1 MNNLDSSL
9 QAHNKLE
16 KETTNLVLLK
26 DRVDKYHDLSTQM
39 SSILT
44 IFEKRLGNLEQTI
57 LPVYQETEQLQK
69 RQQNLEATLNCLE
82 SVLSHYDVS
91 QEVCQLIHQG
101 PVEGNIAV
109 FLDALAKLRAAMDY
123 FLHNNSQS
131 VELENVTSLFNTGCE
146 GLNQHYSMLLKKHSA
161 PLKPVEL
168 LDLIYIED
176 DSSSD
181 EFTSFRQL
189 SQSTREELFTISHWL
204 EQNLREYTHIYA
216 TERGE
221 VVLRSLQLLKD
232 HQKSSSW
239 GTEALSPFGCKRT
252 PTKNLCIS
260 PINVRC
266 STPISDL
273 RSPNMSPIK
282 NDRKMNNITSLT
294 FKKPNNFRDK
304 KKQEKKQTPIVKIN
318 DCDAQLELSDIS
330 MDMTDANDSL
340 DSSQCRELRRRS
352 IAQTNHSY
360 LINHASTVEEVL
372 LRLGLERYRDVFKR
386 AQVDFVDIVCMD
398 SEDLLRLGF
407 FEKKANKLYLRATQ
421 TIEQSTGFSIKKA
434 SSHSD
439 HLTSEDLLDGDQE
452 LDKYLVMLLGLQ
464 RLLNWERAIMRDIIP
479 PSKHNEVFARL
490 AYNAIELVVK
500 DAESITQRILRCISR
515 KEWTSALGIFSALK
529 RVILLQ
535 PDMERTYDTA
545 QREQLTK
552 VLNKLQQTGAKAL
565 EHFLDVVK
573 GESSTNIVG
582 QSNVPKDATVHELT
596 SNTIWFIEHLYEHF
610 DVIGA
615 ILAQDVLYSTQLDTI
630 LMKKALPGEE
640 RNKALLAIYI
650 KKALA
655 ELNLSI
661 MNKCE
666 QYNDQATKHLFR
678 LNNIHYIL
686 KSLQR
691 STLIDLV
698 TLAEPECEHSYLEMI
713 RELKTSYQKTWSKM
727 LAGIYSLDE
736 LPKPVAGKVKDKDR
750 SVLKE
755 RFSNFN
761 KDFEEACK
769 IIKRNNVEHI
779 Q

>member
-82 SVLSHYDVS
+82 NVLSHYDVS

-101 PVEGNIAV
+101 PIEGSIGT

-131 VELENVTSLFNTGCE
+131 VELENVTSLFNNGCE

-204 EQNLREYTHIYA
+204 EQNMREYTHIYA

-239 GTEALSPFGCKRT
+239 GTEALRPRHSGRQNEPK
-252 PTKNLCIS
+252 KN
-260 PINVRC
+260 
-266 STPISDL
+266 
-273 RSPNMSPIK
+273 
-282 NDRKMNNITSLT
+282 TS
-294 FKKPNNFRDK
+294 
-304 KKQEKKQTPIVKIN
+304 
-318 DCDAQLELSDIS
+318 A
-330 MDMTDANDSL
+330 
-340 DSSQCRELRRRS
+340 
-352 IAQTNHSY
+352 
-360 LINHASTVEEVL
+360 
-372 LRLGLERYRDVFKR
+372 RL
-386 AQVDFVDIVCMD
+386 QQI
-398 SEDLLRLGF
+398 

-434 SSHSD
+434 SSHTD

-479 PSKHNEVFARL
+479 QSKHNEVFARL
-490 AYNAIELVVK
+490 AYNAIDLVVK
-500 DAESITQRILRCISR
+500 DADAITQRILRCISR

-535 PDMERTYDTA
+535 PDIERTYDAA

-596 SNTIWFIEHLYEHF
+596 SNTIWFLEHLYEHF
-610 DVIGA
+610 DVIGS

-691 STLIDLV
+691 SNLIDLV

-727 LAGIYSLDE
+727 LSGIYSLEE
-736 LPKPVAGKVKDKDR
+736 LPKPVGGKVKDKDR

-769 IIKRNNVEHI
+769 IQRGISIPDVILREGIKRDNVEHI
-779 Q
+779 LPNYNRFFEMYAGVQFSKNPDKYVKYRPHEINAMLSKLFDDSA

>member
-9 QAHNKLE
+9 QAHSKLE
-16 KETTNLVLLK
+16 KETTNLALLK

-82 SVLSHYDVS
+82 NVLSHYDVS

-101 PVEGNIAV
+101 PVEGNISI

-146 GLNQHYSMLLKKHSA
+146 GLNQHYSMLLKKHSS

-189 SQSTREELFTISHWL
+189 SQSTREELYTISHWF

-216 TERGE
+216 MERGE

-239 GTEALSPFGCKRT
+239 GHEALKPRHSGRPSE
-252 PTKNLCIS
+252 TK
-260 PINVRC
+260 
-266 STPISDL
+266 
-273 RSPNMSPIK
+273 K
-282 NDRKMNNITSLT
+282 NTS
-294 FKKPNNFRDK
+294 
-304 KKQEKKQTPIVKIN
+304 
-318 DCDAQLELSDIS
+318 A
-330 MDMTDANDSL
+330 
-340 DSSQCRELRRRS
+340 
-352 IAQTNHSY
+352 
-360 LINHASTVEEVL
+360 
-372 LRLGLERYRDVFKR
+372 RL
-386 AQVDFVDIVCMD
+386 QQI
-398 SEDLLRLGF
+398 

-439 HLTSEDLLDGDQE
+439 HLSSDGPLDGDQE

-464 RLLNWERAIMRDIIP
+464 RLLNWERAIMLDIIP
-479 PSKHNEVFARL
+479 TSKHNEVFARL

-500 DAESITQRILRCISR
+500 DAEAITQRILRCISR

-535 PDMERTYDTA
+535 PDIERTYNPA

-596 SNTIWFIEHLYEHF
+596 WNTIWFIQHLYEHF
-610 DVIGA
+610 DVIGS
-615 ILAQDVLYSTQLDTI
+615 ILSQDVLYATQLETI
-630 LMKKALPGEE
+630 LMKKELPGEE
-640 RNKALLAIYI
+640 RNKAMLAIYI

-686 KSLQR
+686 KSLQH
-691 STLIDLV
+691 SNLIDLV

-713 RELKTSYQKTWSKM
+713 RELKASYQKTWSKM

-736 LPKPVAGKVKDKDR
+736 LPRPINGKVKDKDR
-750 SVLKE
+750 SILKE

-769 IIKRNNVEHI
+769 IQRGISIRDVILREGIKRDNVEHVLPKYNRFFEMYAGVQFSKNPDKYVKYRPHEI
-779 Q
+779 NEMLSKLFDDSA

>member
-16 KETTNLVLLK
+16 KEANNLALLK
-26 DRVDKYHDLSTQM
+26 DRVDKYHDLSNQM

-44 IFEKRLGNLEQTI
+44 VFEKRLGNLEQTI
-57 LPVYQETEQLQK
+57 LPVYHETEQLQN
-69 RQQNLEATLNCLE
+69 RQKNLEATLNCLE

-101 PVEGNIAV
+101 PVEGNISA
-109 FLDALAKLRAAMDY
+109 FLDALAKLRDANDY
-123 FLHNNSQS
+123 FRHSNDQS

-176 DSSSD
+176 DSSD
-181 EFTSFRQL
+181 EYTSFRQL
-189 SQSTREELFTISHWL
+189 SQTTREELYTISHWL
-204 EQNLREYTHIYA
+204 EQNLRDYTHIYA
-216 TERGE
+216 TERGD
-221 VVLRSLQLLKD
+221 VVLRSLHLLKD
-232 HQKSSSW
+232 HQKSNSW
-239 GTEALSPFGCKRT
+239 GHEALRPRHSGRQVEPKKT
-252 PTKNLCIS
+252 
-260 PINVRC
+260 
-266 STPISDL
+266 
-273 RSPNMSPIK
+273 
-282 NDRKMNNITSLT
+282 TS
-294 FKKPNNFRDK
+294 
-304 KKQEKKQTPIVKIN
+304 
-318 DCDAQLELSDIS
+318 A
-330 MDMTDANDSL
+330 
-340 DSSQCRELRRRS
+340 
-352 IAQTNHSY
+352 
-360 LINHASTVEEVL
+360 
-372 LRLGLERYRDVFKR
+372 RL
-386 AQVDFVDIVCMD
+386 QQI
-398 SEDLLRLGF
+398 

-464 RLLNWERAIMRDIIP
+464 RLLNWERAIMNDIIP

-490 AYNAIELVVK
+490 AYGGIDLVVK
-500 DAESITQRILRCISR
+500 DAEAITQRILRCISR

-535 PDMERTYDTA
+535 PDIDRTYDPA
-545 QREQLTK
+545 QREQLKK
-552 VLNKLQQTGAKAL
+552 VLNKLQHTGAKAL

-610 DVIGA
+610 DVIGS
-615 ILAQDVLYSTQLDTI
+615 ILSQDVLYSTQLDTI
-630 LMKKALPGEE
+630 LMKKSLAGEE

-691 STLIDLV
+691 SNLIDLV

-713 RELKTSYQKTWSKM
+713 RELKASYQKTWSKM
-727 LAGIYSLDE
+727 LQGIYSMDE

-769 IIKRNNVEHI
+769 IQRGISIPDVILREGIKRDNVEHI
-779 Q
+779 LPKYDRFFNIYSAVQFSKNPDKYVKYRPHEINAMLSKLFDDSA

>member
-16 KETTNLVLLK
+16 KEATNLALLK

-44 IFEKRLGNLEQTI
+44 VFEKRLGNLEQTI

-69 RQQNLEATLNCLE
+69 RQQNLEATLICLE

-101 PVEGNIAV
+101 PVEGSISV
-109 FLDALAKLRAAMDY
+109 FLEALAKLRAAMDY

-181 EFTSFRQL
+181 EYTSFRQL
-189 SQSTREELFTISHWL
+189 SQTTREELYTISHWL
-204 EQNLREYTHIYA
+204 EQNMREYTHIYA
-216 TERGE
+216 TERGD

-232 HQKSSSW
+232 HQKSNSW
-239 GTEALSPFGCKRT
+239 GHEALRPRHGGRQAEPK
-252 PTKNLCIS
+252 KN
-260 PINVRC
+260 
-266 STPISDL
+266 
-273 RSPNMSPIK
+273 
-282 NDRKMNNITSLT
+282 TS
-294 FKKPNNFRDK
+294 
-304 KKQEKKQTPIVKIN
+304 
-318 DCDAQLELSDIS
+318 A
-330 MDMTDANDSL
+330 
-340 DSSQCRELRRRS
+340 
-352 IAQTNHSY
+352 
-360 LINHASTVEEVL
+360 
-372 LRLGLERYRDVFKR
+372 RL
-386 AQVDFVDIVCMD
+386 QQI
-398 SEDLLRLGF
+398 

-464 RLLNWERAIMRDIIP
+464 RLLNWERAIMHDIIP
-479 PSKHNEVFARL
+479 QSKHNEVFARL

-500 DAESITQRILRCISR
+500 DAEAITQRIMRCISR

-535 PDMERTYDTA
+535 PDIERTYDPA

-552 VLNKLQQTGAKAL
+552 VLNKLQLTGAKAL
-565 EHFLDVVK
+565 EHFLEVVK

-610 DVIGA
+610 DVIGS

-630 LMKKALPGEE
+630 LMKKSLPGEE

-691 STLIDLV
+691 SNLIDLV
-698 TLAEPECEHSYLEMI
+698 TLAEPDCEHSYLEMI
-713 RELKTSYQKTWSKM
+713 RELKASYQKTWSKM
-727 LAGIYSLDE
+727 LQGIYSLDE

-769 IIKRNNVEHI
+769 IQRGISIPDVILRGGIKRDNMEHI
-779 Q
+779 LPKYNRFFEMYAAVQFSKNPDKYVKYRPHEINAMLSKLFDDSA

>member
-16 KETTNLVLLK
+16 KETTNLALLK

-44 IFEKRLGNLEQTI
+44 VFEKRLGNLEQTI
-57 LPVYQETEQLQK
+57 LPVYHETEQLQK

-82 SVLSHYDVS
+82 SVLAHYDVS

-101 PVEGNIAV
+101 PVEGNISA
-109 FLDALAKLRAAMDY
+109 FLEALAKLRSAMDY
-123 FLHNNSQS
+123 FRHSQS
-131 VELENVTSLFNTGCE
+131 MELENVTSLFNTGCE

-176 DSSSD
+176 DSSD
-181 EFTSFRQL
+181 EYTSFRQL
-189 SQSTREELFTISHWL
+189 SQTTREELYVISHWL

-216 TERGE
+216 TERGD

-232 HQKSSSW
+232 HQKSNSW
-239 GTEALSPFGCKRT
+239 GHEALRPRHSGRQAEPK
-252 PTKNLCIS
+252 KN
-260 PINVRC
+260 
-266 STPISDL
+266 
-273 RSPNMSPIK
+273 
-282 NDRKMNNITSLT
+282 TS
-294 FKKPNNFRDK
+294 
-304 KKQEKKQTPIVKIN
+304 
-318 DCDAQLELSDIS
+318 A
-330 MDMTDANDSL
+330 
-340 DSSQCRELRRRS
+340 
-352 IAQTNHSY
+352 
-360 LINHASTVEEVL
+360 
-372 LRLGLERYRDVFKR
+372 RL
-386 AQVDFVDIVCMD
+386 QQI
-398 SEDLLRLGF
+398 

-434 SSHSD
+434 SSHTD
-439 HLTSEDLLDGDQE
+439 HLTSEDMLDGDQE

-464 RLLNWERAIMRDIIP
+464 RLLNWERAIMHDIIP
-479 PSKHNEVFARL
+479 QSKHNEVFARL

-500 DAESITQRILRCISR
+500 DAEAITQRILRCISR

-535 PDMERTYDTA
+535 PDIERTYDPA

-552 VLNKLQQTGAKAL
+552 VLNKLQHTGAKAL

-610 DVIGA
+610 DVIGS

-630 LMKKALPGEE
+630 LMKKSLPGEE

-691 STLIDLV
+691 SNLIDLV

-713 RELKTSYQKTWSKM
+713 RELKASYQKTWSKM
-727 LAGIYSLDE
+727 LLGIYSMDE

-769 IIKRNNVEHI
+769 IQRGISIPDVILREGIKRDNVEHI
-779 Q
+779 LPKYNRFFEMYSTVQFSKNPDKYVKYRPHEINAMLSKLFDDSA